1 MPHCTL
7 GPPPIPPFFI
17 QKTLHYLSQLDQY
30 ALSIGGEDFNIGHF
44 YPRGMSYDW
53 LSKNLYWKDL
63 YYDVIAVLKLDGDFT
78 VETVVND
85 NAKSFSNIQVAPLAG

>member
-1 MPHCTL
+1 
-7 GPPPIPPFFI
+7 
-17 QKTLHYLSQLDQY
+17 
-30 ALSIGGEDFNIGHF
+30 
-44 YPRGMSYDW
+44 MSYDW